1 MRMEAKIVIMD
12 TYGWNEEKL
21 WACSQSINSDGYG
34 QYEYFDTGESIEEVD
49 SSIMDKDSD
58 DNNGSFEEGNE
69 FYEKTLEML
78 ALIKSITLEEAHNS
92 EVNRWNLIDE
102 ESKGGQTQDSNI
114 AKEKEEN
121 VVEEIEIFELDL

>member
-1 MRMEAKIVIMD
+1 
-12 TYGWNEEKL
+12 
-21 WACSQSINSDGYG
+21 
-34 QYEYFDTGESIEEVD
+34 
-49 SSIMDKDSD
+49 MDKDSD
-58 DNNGSFEEGNE
+58 DNNGSFEEVNE